1 MGRWVFY
8 CSVKL
13 FLKIVCNR
21 EKERNLG
28 PLLKIMHRVRQE
40 CIFQFR
46 SQKGK
51 TCTLGLSTSVRGAST
66 GNHSFHVRRDFSCLS
81 LNKIG
86 RMILIL
92 CRMCSEI
99 PVWSGKGAPADQ
111 YLCLKHCVIMA
122 MLYLTEVVFLF
133 LSFPPSRLM
142 DCVFLCH
149 TYMHWSRFGVAVL
162 FMLKSLTLPLMQRK
176 KTLPCHYGL
185 NV

>member
-8 CSVKL
+8 RSVKL

-28 PLLKIMHRVRQE
+28 PLLKIMRRVRQE

-99 PVWSGKGAPADQ
+99 PVGSGKGAPADQ

-133 LSFPPSRLM
+133 LFFPPSRLM

-149 TYMHWSRFGVAVL
+149 T
-162 FMLKSLTLPLMQRK
+162 
-176 KTLPCHYGL
+176 
-185 NV
+185 

>member
-1 MGRWVFY
+1 
-8 CSVKL
+8 
-13 FLKIVCNR
+13 
-21 EKERNLG
+21 
-28 PLLKIMHRVRQE
+28 MHRVRQE
-40 CIFQFR
+40 CIFLFR

-99 PVWSGKGAPADQ
+99 PVWSGKGAPADH

-133 LSFPPSRLM
+133 LFFFFLPADSWTAFSFVILRCTEADLEWQY
-142 DCVFLCH
+142 CLC
-149 TYMHWSRFGVAVL
+149 
-162 FMLKSLTLPLMQRK
+162 
-176 KTLPCHYGL
+176 
-185 NV
+185 